1 MLIVFCICVCR
12 VACNYPHE
20 NITFK
25 IDESSSNPNY
35 LAFVIWYQQGI
46 RDIITVQLCE
56 TENFK
61 CKLLDRSYGAVWS
74 STCGIDGID
83 YLIS

>member
-1 MLIVFCICVCR
+1 

-46 RDIITVQLCE
+46 RDITTVQLYE
-56 TENFK
+56 TENFE
-61 CKLLDRSYGAVWS
+61 CKLLDWSHGAVWS
-74 STCGIDGID
+74 STCGSDGID
-83 YLIS
+83 